1 MDEQELEAELDQ
13 LFQLHP
19 SELVPARNALADRLR
34 KAGDK
39 ARAARVK
46 QLAKPTASAWALNR
60 LHAEQP
66 ALLERARDAAEAVR
80 TLHADPAL
88 DAAKLRQAMADQRAA
103 VAAVVQAAERS
114 WAAADLPGGLAQQ
127 RKLLATV
134 QGWLAGVSE
143 EQPGRMTR
151 DLEAGGFDGVQVVAA
166 SAPTRAPIAAV
177 AATQVHAAVVAQTT
191 KDAEIARARE
201 LVSREE
207 TRAVQA
213 RERVRRSRDERAA
226 AERELEGLKARIQ
239 EVERTLAALMQSRQR
254 AEVKLSEHGH
264 KLADAEQLE
273 AEAEKALAGARLA
286 LESTLTPSQAGEA
299 G

>member
-39 ARAARVK
+39 VRAARVK
-46 QLAKPTASAWALNR
+46 QLVKPTVSAWALNR

-66 ALLERARDAAEAVR
+66 ALLERARSAAEGVR
-80 TLHADPAL
+80 ALHADPGL
-88 DAAKLRQAMADQRAA
+88 DATKLRQAMADQRAA
-103 VAAVVQAAERS
+103 VAAVVQAAERC
-114 WAAADLPGGLAQQ
+114 WATADLPGGLAQQ
-127 RKLLATV
+127 RKLWATV

-166 SAPTRAPIAAV
+166 PAPTRAPVPAV
-177 AATQVHAAVVAQTT
+177 AATQVQAALVAQTT
-191 KDAEIARARE
+191 KDAEVARARE
-201 LVSREE
+201 RVAREE
-207 TRAVQA
+207 ARAVQA
-213 RERVRRSRDERAA
+213 RERMRRSRDEHAA

-239 EVERTLAALMQSRQR
+239 EVERTLAGLMQSRQR
-254 AEVKLSEHGH
+254 AEVKLSEHARE
-264 KLADAEQLE
+264 LANAEQLE
-273 AEAEKALAGARLA
+273 TEAEKALAEARLV
-286 LESTLTPSQAGEA
+286 LESL
-299 G
+299 